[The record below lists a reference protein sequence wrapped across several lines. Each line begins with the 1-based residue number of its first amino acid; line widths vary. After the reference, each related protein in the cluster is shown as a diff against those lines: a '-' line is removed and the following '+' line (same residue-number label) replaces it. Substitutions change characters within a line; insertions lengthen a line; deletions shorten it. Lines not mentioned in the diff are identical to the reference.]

1 MSETIKTSE
10 HYYTKDFNTYK
21 QSENNFVANQELTVT
36 ITLNEYRNLIG
47 EAAKATAKI
56 EEANKDKYTREEENR
71 KLKEEVS
78 RLKGLLYEK
87 TVVATES
94 VESEVE

>member
-1 MSETIKTSE
+1 MAETINTKE
-10 HYYTKDFNTYK
+10 HYYTKDFGAYKNT
-21 QSENNFVANQELTVT
+21 EDNFVANQELTVT

-47 EAAKATAKI
+47 DAAKANSKI
-56 EEANKDKYTREEENR
+56 EEANKDKYKREEENR

-87 TVVATES
+87 TVGETE
-94 VESEVE
+94 VTEEVK

>member
-47 EAAKATAKI
+47 EAAKATTRI

>member
-10 HYYTKDFNTYK
+10 HYYTKDFNAYK

>member
-10 HYYTKDFNTYK
+10 HYYTKDFDGYK

-47 EAAKATAKI
+47 EAAKATARI